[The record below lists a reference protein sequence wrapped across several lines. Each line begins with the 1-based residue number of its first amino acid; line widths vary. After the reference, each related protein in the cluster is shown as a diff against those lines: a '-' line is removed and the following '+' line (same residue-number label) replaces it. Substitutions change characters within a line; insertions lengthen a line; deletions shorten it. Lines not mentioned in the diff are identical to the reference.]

1 MDKEK
6 VKVKGNLVGNI
17 KVTTFLRNEE
27 EVTVSNF
34 ALVKKYGNG
43 KEYIN
48 CAYYNEDIS
57 VVEDLYK
64 GDLVYVYGY
73 FNEKVK
79 GEKRYKNFVV
89 ESISKIDDADD
100 VEIIIEKGDE

>member
-1 MDKEK
+1 MENNKIK
-6 VKVKGNLVGNI
+6 LKGNLVGNI
-17 KVTTFLRNEE
+17 KITSFLRNME

-48 CAYYNEDIS
+48 CAYYNDDIS

-64 GDLVYVYGY
+64 GDLVYVYGH
-73 FNEKVK
+73 FNEKTK
-79 GEKRYKNFVV
+79 GEKVYKNFIV
-89 ESISKIDDADD
+89 ESISKIDNEDN